1 MSNSDQIQP
10 VLFDKLDIRGV
21 LVGLE
26 ASYQQVLEL
35 HDYPP
40 LLQRVLGEM
49 MAAVSLLSATLK
61 FEGRLIL
68 QAAGEGAVQ
77 LLMAECNHQQDL
89 RAIARYEG
97 DIPQDLAFNEL
108 LVNGRLAI
116 TIEPAQ
122 GRRYQG
128 VVPLEGET
136 LARCIENY
144 FSQSEQLPTQVHL
157 VADGQRAAGFLLQVM
172 PAAGTAE
179 QDWSHISQLG
189 ATLKS
194 EELLTLDN
202 ETLLYRLFHE
212 EECRLF
218 EPRALRFHCDCSR
231 ERCGNALQFMTREE
245 LLAIVEEEGSVGVS
259 CQFCNEHHSFDETDI
274 LSMFSDSANVPRSD
288 LLH

>member
-1 MSNSDQIQP
+1 MSNPDQIQP

-26 ASYQQVLEL
+26 KSYQQVLEL

-49 MAAVSLLSATLK
+49 LAAVSLLSSTLK
-61 FEGRLIL
+61 FEGRLVL
-68 QAAGEGAVQ
+68 QAAGDGAVQ
-77 LLMAECNHQQDL
+77 MLMAECNHQHDL

-97 DIPQDLAFNEL
+97 EIPDELAFNEL

-116 TIEPAQ
+116 TIEPEQ

-144 FSQSEQLPTQVHL
+144 FAQSEQLPSQVHL

-212 EECRLF
+212 EACRLF
-218 EPRALRFHCDCSR
+218 EPRPLRFHCDCSR
-231 ERCGNALQFMTREE
+231 ERSGNALQFLTREE
-245 LLAIVEEEGSVGVS
+245 LLAIVEEEGEVGVS
-259 CQFCNEHHSFDETDI
+259 CQFCHQHHSFDKTDI